1 MTDGA
6 KKEQKKALKKIKT
19 TIQKTGSRLAVAG
32 TAAASRQQSRKT
44 RTEKVGTSGN
54 PKKKMSSS
62 VKKAAK
68 EAFDI
73 HPILDAVGFVPV
85 LGEPADFVNG
95 LIYASEEDYINAGLS
110 MAAVIPVIGEAGKM
124 TKYGAKAIEKSKGL
138 KKIGKSVTKPLSKK
152 SSKTYQAGKKSLKK
166 TADDIM
172 DVGSKGGSPTRKPNQ
187 VHHYATDK
195 SKTYTQAFKNI
206 TDKYGL
212 GLDADWNKHLLP
224 HQGRHPNAY
233 HEYVLDEMRNIDN
246 IANGNRDIFL
256 ELYESEIKSIIR
268 DNPDMLYS
276 NYWKGIKE

>member
-54 PKKKMSSS
+54 PRKKMSSS

-152 SSKTYQAGKKSLKK
+152 SSKIYQAGKKNLKK

-172 DVGSKGGSPTRKPNQ
+172 DVGSKGGTSSIKSADSIFGSST
-187 VHHYATDK
+187 K
-195 SKTYTQAFKNI
+195 SKQKLMSQMDSRGWSEELLNNTVDNLYTIRISMNKATGNPATVFYTQRGSYVIVDDI
-206 TDKYGL
+206 TK
-212 GLDADWNKHLLP
+212 
-224 HQGRHPNAY
+224 QI
-233 HEYVLDEMRNIDN
+233 VQISDN
-246 IANGNRDIFL
+246 INPSTWVPDT
-256 ELYESEIKSIIR
+256 SIVDPYI
-268 DNPDMLYS
+268 S
-276 NYWKGIKE
+276 K

>member
-85 LGEPADFVNG
+85 LGEPADLVNG
-95 LIYASEEDYINAGLS
+95 LIYASEKDYINAGLS

-152 SSKTYQAGKKSLKK
+152 SSKIYQAGKKNLKK

-172 DVGSKGGSPTRKPNQ
+172 DVGSKGGTSSIKSADSIFGSST
-187 VHHYATDK
+187 K
-195 SKTYTQAFKNI
+195 SKQKLMSQMDSRGWSEELLNNTVDNLYTIRISMNKATGNPATVFYTQRGSYVIVDDI
-206 TDKYGL
+206 TK
-212 GLDADWNKHLLP
+212 
-224 HQGRHPNAY
+224 QI
-233 HEYVLDEMRNIDN
+233 VQISDN
-246 IANGNRDIFL
+246 INPSTWVPDT
-256 ELYESEIKSIIR
+256 SIVDPYI
-268 DNPDMLYS
+268 S
-276 NYWKGIKE
+276 K

>member
-54 PKKKMSSS
+54 PRKKMSSS

-85 LGEPADFVNG
+85 LGEPADLVNG
-95 LIYASEEDYINAGLS
+95 LIYASEKDYINAGLS

-138 KKIGKSVTKPLSKK
+138 KKIGKTVTKPLSKK

-166 TADDIM
+166 KADDIM
-172 DVGSKGGSPTRKPNQ
+172 DVGSKGLFTSGRVLNNGHSLDDMAKL
-187 VHHYATDK
+187 YAK
-195 SKTYTQAFKNI
+195 K
-206 TDKYGL
+206 
-212 GLDADWNKHLLP
+212 
-224 HQGRHPNAY
+224 
-233 HEYVLDEMRNIDN
+233 
-246 IANGNRDIFL
+246 
-256 ELYESEIKSIIR
+256 
-268 DNPDMLYS
+268 
-276 NYWKGIKE
+276 

>member
-44 RTEKVGTSGN
+44 HTEKVGTSGN
-54 PKKKMSSS
+54 PRKKMSSS

-152 SSKTYQAGKKSLKK
+152 SSKIYQAGKKNLKK

-172 DVGSKGGSPTRKPNQ
+172 DVGSKGGTSSIKSADSIFGSST
-187 VHHYATDK
+187 K
-195 SKTYTQAFKNI
+195 SKQKLMSQMDSRGWSEELLNNTVDNLYTIRISMNKATGNPATVFYTQRGSYVIVDDI
-206 TDKYGL
+206 TK
-212 GLDADWNKHLLP
+212 
-224 HQGRHPNAY
+224 QI
-233 HEYVLDEMRNIDN
+233 VQISDN
-246 IANGNRDIFL
+246 INPSTWVPDT
-256 ELYESEIKSIIR
+256 SIVDPYI
-268 DNPDMLYS
+268 S
-276 NYWKGIKE
+276 K

>member
-19 TIQKTGSRLAVAG
+19 TIQKTGSRLAAAG

-54 PKKKMSSS
+54 PRKKMSSS

-85 LGEPADFVNG
+85 LGEPADLVNG
-95 LIYASEEDYINAGLS
+95 LIYASEKDYINAGLS

-152 SSKTYQAGKKSLKK
+152 SSKIYQAGKKNLKK

-172 DVGSKGGSPTRKPNQ
+172 DVGSKGGTSSIKSADLIFGSST
-187 VHHYATDK
+187 K
-195 SKTYTQAFKNI
+195 SKQKLMSQMDSRGWSEELLNNTVDNLYTIRISMNKATGNPATVFYTQRGSYVIVDDI
-206 TDKYGL
+206 TK
-212 GLDADWNKHLLP
+212 
-224 HQGRHPNAY
+224 QI
-233 HEYVLDEMRNIDN
+233 VQISDN
-246 IANGNRDIFL
+246 INPSTWVPDT
-256 ELYESEIKSIIR
+256 SIVDPYI
-268 DNPDMLYS
+268 S
-276 NYWKGIKE
+276 K

>member
-54 PKKKMSSS
+54 PRKKMSSS

-85 LGEPADFVNG
+85 LGEPADLVNG
-95 LIYASEEDYINAGLS
+95 LIYASEKDYINAGLS

-152 SSKTYQAGKKSLKK
+152 SSKIYQAGKKNLKK

-172 DVGSKGGSPTRKPNQ
+172 DVGSKGGTSSIKSADSIFGSST
-187 VHHYATDK
+187 K
-195 SKTYTQAFKNI
+195 SKQKLMSQMDSRGWSEELLNNTVDNLYTIRISMNKATGNPATVFYTQRGSYVIVDDI
-206 TDKYGL
+206 TK
-212 GLDADWNKHLLP
+212 
-224 HQGRHPNAY
+224 QI
-233 HEYVLDEMRNIDN
+233 VQISDN
-246 IANGNRDIFL
+246 INPSTWVPDT
-256 ELYESEIKSIIR
+256 SIVDPYI
-268 DNPDMLYS
+268 S
-276 NYWKGIKE
+276 K

>member
-1 MTDGA
+1 MSFACYNACQQTMTDGA

-54 PKKKMSSS
+54 PRKKMSSS

-110 MAAVIPVIGEAGKM
+110 MAAVIP
-124 TKYGAKAIEKSKGL
+124 AIRE
-138 KKIGKSVTKPLSKK
+138 
-152 SSKTYQAGKKSLKK
+152 
-166 TADDIM
+166 
-172 DVGSKGGSPTRKPNQ
+172 
-187 VHHYATDK
+187 
-195 SKTYTQAFKNI
+195 
-206 TDKYGL
+206 
-212 GLDADWNKHLLP
+212 
-224 HQGRHPNAY
+224 
-233 HEYVLDEMRNIDN
+233 
-246 IANGNRDIFL
+246 NRDKAVIQ
-256 ELYESEIKSIIR
+256 EI
-268 DNPDMLYS
+268 
-276 NYWKGIKE
+276 IKDLSGREEKPQEEGG

>member
-54 PKKKMSSS
+54 PRKKMSSS

-85 LGEPADFVNG
+85 LGEPADLVNG
-95 LIYASEEDYINAGLS
+95 LIYASEKDYINAGLS

-152 SSKTYQAGKKSLKK
+152 SSKIYQAGKKNLKK

-172 DVGSKGGSPTRKPNQ
+172 DVGSKGGTSSIKSADLIFGSST
-187 VHHYATDK
+187 K
-195 SKTYTQAFKNI
+195 SKQKLMSQMDSRGWSEELLNNTVDNLYTIRISMNKATGNPATVFYTQRGSYVIVDDI
-206 TDKYGL
+206 TK
-212 GLDADWNKHLLP
+212 
-224 HQGRHPNAY
+224 QI
-233 HEYVLDEMRNIDN
+233 VQISDN
-246 IANGNRDIFL
+246 INPSTWVPDT
-256 ELYESEIKSIIR
+256 SIVDPYI
-268 DNPDMLYS
+268 S
-276 NYWKGIKE
+276 K